1 MQSLK
6 SNALEPTRPELA
18 GLTRRQAAV
27 RILPVYGLP
36 ILTLVLAVFFSVLLK
51 LFDFDHHG
59 VLPRLLRR
67 RSWPPD
73 TPCIYCDAQ

>member
-1 MQSLK
+1 
-6 SNALEPTRPELA
+6 
-18 GLTRRQAAV
+18 
-27 RILPVYGLP
+27 
-36 ILTLVLAVFFSVLLK
+36 VFFSVLLK

-73 TPCIYCDAQ
+73 ASSVYRDAQ